1 MSERLEPSGI
11 EPTIFRFKC
20 SAYQPHFQHRP
31 PLGLSTARPFQ
42 GASTLGAIGSI
53 MVKTIDHDGVLKPF

>member
-11 EPTIFRFKC
+11 GPTIFRFKC
-20 SAYQPHFQHRP
+20 SLYLPLFQHRP

-42 GASTLGAIGSI
+42 GASSLGAIGSI
-53 MVKTIDHDGVLKPF
+53 MVQNYQA